1 MSERFATVLI
11 NAQHAHTVLRDLWAW
26 LKPRT
31 LAGHRYCVEV
41 KPETRTTAQN
51 RLMWSVLGDLAE
63 QCEWAVDGAMVKLTP
78 EEVKDVLTAGLKK
91 HQRMCRG
98 IDGGLVFLGQRT
110 SRMSIPEMAD
120 LITLGHAYGDGQG
133 VKWSR
138 TSLGRDVPD
147 EVLSAA

>member
-1 MSERFATVLI
+1 MKFAGLMF
-11 NAQHAHTVLRDLWAW
+11 NAQQGHQLLQTVWEAA
-26 LKPRT
+26 KPH
-31 LAGHRYCVEV
+31 LIAGRRLCVSV

-51 RLMWSVLGDLAE
+51 RLLWSVLSDLSE
-63 QCEWAVDGAMVKLTP
+63 QCRWAVDGAMVRLDP

-98 IDGGLVFLGQRT
+98 IDGGIVFLGQRT
-110 SRMSIPEMAD
+110 SRMSIPELAD

>member
-1 MSERFATVLI
+1 MKFAALLH
-11 NAQHAHTVLRDLWAW
+11 NAQQGHQVLLSAW
-26 LKPRT
+26 EAAKPY
-31 LAGHRYCVEV
+31 LIAGHRLCISI

-51 RLMWSVLGDLAE
+51 RLLWSVLSDLSE
-63 QCEWAVDGAMVKLTP
+63 QCQWAVDGAMVKLEP
-78 EEVKDVLTAGLKK
+78 EEVKDVLSAGLKK

-98 IDGGLVFLGQRT
+98 IDGGIVFLGQRT
-110 SRMSIPEMAD
+110 SRMSISEMAD